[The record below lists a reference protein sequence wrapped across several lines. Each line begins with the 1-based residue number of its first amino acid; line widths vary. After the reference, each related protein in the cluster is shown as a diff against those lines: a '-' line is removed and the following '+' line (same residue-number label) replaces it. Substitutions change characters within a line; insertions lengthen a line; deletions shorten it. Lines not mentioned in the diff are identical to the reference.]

1 MNAEEKRIE
10 KLSRSKS
17 MNMSTIA
24 ELYHYYVGK
33 RAWWRF
39 TVHNRRY
46 PVTVF
51 FPCKIIDG
59 RIMYGKAR
67 LLIQPV
73 GGQGTLWVNYTS
85 LRIVKDFSDA
95 DEEIADATHAAGND
109 YRNSGWDD
117 DEEPGIKNI

>member
-39 TVHNRRY
+39 TVHNRRLRQNRA
-46 PVTVF
+46 PQQ
-51 FPCKIIDG
+51 
-59 RIMYGKAR
+59 AR
-67 LLIQPV
+67 
-73 GGQGTLWVNYTS
+73 TTCDAS
-85 LRIVKDFSDA
+85 ASASDCTA
-95 DEEIADATHAAGND
+95 RYIPD
-109 YRNSGWDD
+109 
-117 DEEPGIKNI
+117 